1 MWIVSTLVLAFIL
14 RVFELPYE
22 QNAEVSSVL
31 LRDFGSAIWLSVITM
46 TTVGYGDIC
55 PKTTGGRF
63 TAMFIAIWGSFV
75 ISLLIM
81 VTADIFEFHPK
92 EQQAVFYIKE
102 QRTAAKAIVKAMK
115 FFISKR
121 NYYVKK
127 LENNPNLV
135 NESTFIKMIWNQRDN
150 LDEYRRLKNKNK
162 DTLFDHIANAQQKH
176 TQSKGNSLQALL
188 NKQL

>member
-1 MWIVSTLVLAFIL
+1 MITLMWIVSTLVLAFIL

-22 QNAEVSSVL
+22 QNAEISSVL

-92 EQQAVFYIKE
+92 E
-102 QRTAAKAIVKAMK
+102 
-115 FFISKR
+115 
-121 NYYVKK
+121 
-127 LENNPNLV
+127 
-135 NESTFIKMIWNQRDN
+135 
-150 LDEYRRLKNKNK
+150 
-162 DTLFDHIANAQQKH
+162 
-176 TQSKGNSLQALL
+176 
-188 NKQL
+188 